1 MKTFIRSFLIQPKR
15 TDKVIYITILLL
27 GIFGLIMQT
36 SASMFSTS
44 TFSLFSLLKIT
55 FKQIMF
61 LIAGHLIMVY
71 FSNRFTYDKAQRN
84 IFYIMI
90 TILVLLIAT
99 RFFQPA
105 GGSYAWIR
113 LNIAGFSIS
122 LQPSEFAKI
131 AIVIVMAIYLGD
143 KKYNKWQKL
152 IIVPFSFFAIAM
164 ILIAIY
170 QKDLGTALIFMLI
183 TFFCFMIPANRGLRT
198 FQIIALLLAII
209 FVFLMYY
216 LTTSSGIEL
225 LRDLNI
231 SEYQLTRFIAVENP
245 FYDKFGK
252 GFFDLNNSL
261 IGFSRGELFGVGLG
275 KSILKYSNIS
285 AASTDF
291 IMEVIVEELGL
302 MGFMYVFL
310 GYIIIVYRLIR
321 HALYIKSE
329 KGKIIIIGV
338 MMYFVLHFI
347 FNVGGITCLLPLT
360 GVPLLLISSGGS
372 STVAAMMA
380 IGIAQAIINQEKN
393 LVRNDR

>member
-1 MKTFIRSFLIQPKR
+1 
-15 TDKVIYITILLL
+15 
-27 GIFGLIMQT
+27 
-36 SASMFSTS
+36 
-44 TFSLFSLLKIT
+44 
-55 FKQIMF
+55 
-61 LIAGHLIMVY
+61 
-71 FSNRFTYDKAQRN
+71 
-84 IFYIMI
+84 MI